1 MPDLPT
7 PSPLSSGHL
16 VVMGVAGSGKSTV
29 GELLARRLG
38 IPYADAD
45 DFHDPEAIAK
55 MRQGAALTD
64 ADRGPWLERI
74 GRWLAER
81 DAGVVSCSALRRDYR
96 DSLRSFVPSAYFV
109 HLAGDR
115 AVVTARVDDRPDHFM
130 PASLVASQYAELE
143 PLGPDEAGV
152 TVDLAISPPQIV
164 DAAVAAL
171 ARLDEPEDA
180 ALGQATVAYVRDL
193 PTRASYDVVVVGG
206 GPAGIAA
213 AVASARVGVRTLLI
227 EQNGY
232 LGGNLTAG
240 LVGPCMT
247 SYSLDG
253 STQLIRGVFEELVL
267 RMEQQG
273 AAIHPSKVPAGSA
286 YAGFIE
292 FGHDKVTPFEPE
304 AVKSVALQM
313 CQEAGVELLLHTFVP
328 DVLVDSR
335 RVSAVVCASK
345 SGLQVV
351 PASVVV
357 DCSADADVATRAG
370 ASVVTGRS
378 SDGLT
383 QPMTLFFR
391 VENVDDDEVERY
403 VHAHP
408 DDARP
413 FASIVAA
420 GREAGRFPSPR
431 RGVGMY
437 KTMRP
442 GVWRI
447 NTTRVL
453 GQDGTDVADLT
464 AAEIEGR
471 RQVDALLKFFR
482 AELPGFADARLLDTA
497 ATIGVRETRR
507 IVGDHVLSLTDLQ
520 SGEHFEDTIALAGY
534 PVDIHDP
541 TGAGGGVDEAY
552 RTANAYC
559 IPYRSLLPIDLD
571 NVLVAGR
578 CISATHEAL
587 AAIRVMPPS
596 FAMGEAAG
604 TAAAL
609 AVRDRVQP
617 RELSVTELQ
626 KQLVA
631 QGAYLGEDV
640 A

>member
-1 MPDLPT
+1 
-7 PSPLSSGHL
+7 
-16 VVMGVAGSGKSTV
+16 
-29 GELLARRLG
+29 
-38 IPYADAD
+38 
-45 DFHDPEAIAK
+45 
-55 MRQGAALTD
+55 
-64 ADRGPWLERI
+64 
-74 GRWLAER
+74 
-81 DAGVVSCSALRRDYR
+81 
-96 DSLRSFVPSAYFV
+96 
-109 HLAGDR
+109 
-115 AVVTARVDDRPDHFM
+115 
-130 PASLVASQYAELE
+130 
-143 PLGPDEAGV
+143 
-152 TVDLAISPPQIV
+152 
-164 DAAVAAL
+164 
-171 ARLDEPEDA
+171 
-180 ALGQATVAYVRDL
+180 
-193 PTRASYDVVVVGG
+193 
-206 GPAGIAA
+206 
-213 AVASARVGVRTLLI
+213 VASARVGAHTLLI

-253 STQLIRGVFEELVL
+253 STQLIRGVFDELVL
-267 RMEQQG
+267 RMEKQG

-286 YAGFIE
+286 YAGFIM

-328 DVLVDSR
+328 DVLVEDGA
-335 RVSAVVCASK
+335 VSAVVCASK

-351 PASVVV
+351 PATVVV

-370 ASVVTGRS
+370 AAVVTGRS

-391 VENVDDDEVERY
+391 VENVDDDRVERY
-403 VHAHP
+403 VHEHP

-413 FASIVAA
+413 YAAVVAA
-420 GREAGRFPSPR
+420 GRAAGRFPSPR

-437 KTMRP
+437 KTLRP

-447 NTTRVL
+447 NTTRIL

-471 RQVDALLKFFR
+471 RQVDALLEFFR
-482 AELPGFADARLLDTA
+482 ADLPGFSDCRLLDTA
-497 ATIGVRETRR
+497 ATVGVRETRR
-507 IVGDHVLSLTDLQ
+507 IVGEHVLSLEDLQ
-520 SGEHFEDTIALAGY
+520 SGRHFDDTIALAGY

-541 TGAGGGVDEAY
+541 TGAGGGVDESY

-559 IPYRSLLPIDLD
+559 IPYRSLLPVDIDNL
-571 NVLVAGR
+571 LVAGR

-609 AVRDRVQP
+609 AVRDGIRPRRV
-617 RELSVTELQ
+617 SVTELQ
-626 KQLVA
+626 KQLLA

>member
-1 MPDLPT
+1 MPDLP
-7 PSPLSSGHL
+7 SEHF
-16 VVMGVAGSGKSTV
+16 VVMGVAGAGKSTV
-29 GELLARRLG
+29 GRLLAHRLG

-45 DFHDPEAIAK
+45 DFHSPAAIAK
-55 MRQGAALTD
+55 MQRGAALTD
-64 ADRGPWLERI
+64 ADREPWLERI
-74 GRWLAER
+74 GRWLASQ
-81 DAGVVSCSALRRDYR
+81 DAAVVSCSALRRSYR
-96 DSLRSFVPSAYFV
+96 DTVRSLAPSAFFV
-109 HLAGDR
+109 HLAGDQT
-115 AVVTARVDDRPDHFM
+115 VVTSRVQDRDDHFM
-130 PASLVASQYAELE
+130 PASLVGSQYTELE
-143 PLGPDEAGV
+143 PLEPDEAGL
-152 TVDLAISPPQIV
+152 TVDLTAAPEAIADTV
-164 DAAVAAL
+164 LAELGRAA
-171 ARLDEPEDA
+171 
-180 ALGQATVAYVRDL
+180 ATGSGSGTLPYQRQLPVRS
-193 PTRASYDVVVVGG
+193 SYDVVVVGG

-213 AVASARVGVRTLLI
+213 AVASARVGARTLLI

-253 STQLIRGVFEELVL
+253 SVQLIRGVFDELVL

-286 YAGFIE
+286 YAGFIM

-304 AVKSVALQM
+304 AVKSVALQL
-313 CQEAGVELLLHTFVP
+313 CQEAGVDLLLHTFVP
-328 DVLVDSR
+328 DVLVSDGT
-335 RVSAVVCASK
+335 VSAVVCASK
-345 SGLQVV
+345 SGLELV
-351 PASVVV
+351 PATVVV

-370 ASVVTGRS
+370 AAVVTGRS

-391 VENVDDDEVERY
+391 VENVADEEVERY
-403 VHAHP
+403 VHEHP
-408 DDARP
+408 EDARP
-413 FASIVAA
+413 YASLVTA

-437 KTMRP
+437 KTLRP

-447 NTTRVL
+447 NPTRVL
-453 GQDGTDVADLT
+453 GQDGTDVTDLT

-471 RQVDALLKFFR
+471 RQVDALLEFFR
-482 AELPGFADARLLDTA
+482 ADLPGFADCRLLDTA

-507 IVGDHVLSLTDLQ
+507 IVGDHVLTLEDLQ
-520 SGEHFEDTIALAGY
+520 SGQHFEDTIALAGY

-541 TGAGGGVDEAY
+541 TGAGGGVDESY

-559 IPYRSLLPIDLD
+559 IPYRSLLPVGID
-571 NVLVAGR
+571 NVVVAGR

-609 AVRDRVQP
+609 AVRAGIAP
-617 RELSVTELQ
+617 RQVDVTELK